1 MHFITKF
8 TFLNG
13 CEVYISSLLQ
23 VTKNKTTQEKKRLQK
38 QRTHT
43 HKNINE

>member
-23 VTKNKTTQEKKRLQK
+23 VTKNKTTQEKRLQK

-43 HKNINE
+43 QKY

>member
-1 MHFITKF
+1 MHLITKF

-13 CEVYISSLLQ
+13 CEVYISSIVQ
-23 VTKNKTTQEKKRLQK
+23 VTKNKTTQEKKK
-38 QRTHT
+38 TTKTKDT

>member
-23 VTKNKTTQEKKRLQK
+23 VTKNKTTREKKQTTK
-38 QRTHT
+38 TKDT
-43 HKNINE
+43 YANINE